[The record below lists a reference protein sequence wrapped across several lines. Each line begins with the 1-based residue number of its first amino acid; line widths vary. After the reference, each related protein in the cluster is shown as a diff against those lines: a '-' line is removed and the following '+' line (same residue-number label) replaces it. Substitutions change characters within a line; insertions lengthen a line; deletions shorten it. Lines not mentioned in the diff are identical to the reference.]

1 MKHTDNEFEQEMFCK
16 CPYVTAQKVLSG
28 KWAILIL
35 CYLKNGPLR
44 FNELCKYLK
53 GLTQATLTK
62 QLRRLEEDKLI
73 VRTVFPVVPPHV
85 EYSLSPIGEELTAVL
100 DALSDFGVKYINY
113 MRDQDITIEGIC
125 EDAGTEQCRCY
136 AAEEN
141 E

>member
-73 VRTVFPVVPPHV
+73 VRTVFPVVS
-85 EYSLSPIGEELTAVL
+85 EYSVAPAPFAASTLSSSGPAV
-100 DALSDFGVKYINY
+100 ATTKSPAN
-113 MRDQDITIEGIC
+113 
-125 EDAGTEQCRCY
+125 
-136 AAEEN
+136 
-141 E
+141 